1 MRVLGID
8 CGVERTGYGVIES
21 DGRTHRLLVAG
32 VVRTSPRDP
41 LEARL
46 LQIAQGLREAIRLHA
61 PVSAA
66 VGAGLSRRQRE
77 DCFEAGACQGS
88 RPIDRCRGGPRDG

>member
-1 MRVLGID
+1 MKIFGID
-8 CGVERTGYGVIES
+8 PGSERTGYGVIES

-66 VGAGLSRRQRE
+66 VVA
-77 DCFEAGACQGS
+77 
-88 RPIDRCRGGPRDG
+88 RCPFTCGRSAP